1 MPPAVRRLASIA
13 AVALGALASA
23 APALADNAGLTP
35 VDPKSPNA
43 EAINDTY
50 YLLLGVDRLRVL
62 RSRDRARRLSDP
74 VPPPQPAGRRRGPQ
88 IHGNTRLEVMW
99 TIVPVFLVAIVVG
112 FVFYKLPAVTDVTR
126 AASEPADE
134 PNLVIDVEGQRSTG
148 SSATPTGSITY
159 DTMVVPVDRT
169 VELNVTAPDFD
180 VIHSW
185 WIPALGGK
193 IDAIPGKLNHTWF
206 RAEPKASTRATAPS
220 SAGCSTREMT
230 MVVHAVDAGGFEAE
244 LARLAGSGQAQFEA
258 TCGKCHNLRGPRTR
272 RPDARGQPDARRPC
286 RRLRPSSARVESRC
300 PPSGV
305 GGATRSSTRC
315 SRTRHGR
322 EAGSSGR
329 SRRADLPRAVVPRPL
344 RELARHDRPQA
355 DRRCS
360 TSGRAS
366 SSSCSAASWR

>member
-43 EAINDTY
+43 EAISDTY
-50 YLLLGVDRLRVL
+50 YLLLGVTGVVFFAVEIALVVFLIRY
-62 RSRDRARRLSDP
+62 
-74 VPPPQPAGRRRGPQ
+74 RRRNRPVDAEGPQ
-88 IHGNTRLEVMW
+88 IHGNTRLEVLW

-134 PNLVIDVEGQRSTG
+134 PNLVIDVEGRRFYWQFRYPDG
-148 SSATPTGSITY
+148 NITY

-193 IDAIPGKLNHTWF
+193 IDAIPGRSTTPGSVRRLNGEYEGNCTEFCGLQH
-206 RAEPKASTRATAPS
+206 A
-220 SAGCSTREMT
+220 EMT
-230 MVVHAVDAGGFEAE
+230 MVVRAVDAGGFEAE

-258 TCGKCHNLRGPRTR
+258 TCGKCHNLRGPQLVGPTLAGSPIFANRAALTTLLR
-272 RPDARGQPDARRPC
+272 EGGVQMPAVGRDWSDAQLDA
-286 RRLRPSSARVESRC
+286 LLAYTSR
-300 PPSGV
+300 V
-305 GGATRSSTRC
+305 GG
-315 SRTRHGR
+315 G
-322 EAGSSGR
+322 
-329 SRRADLPRAVVPRPL
+329 
-344 RELARHDRPQA
+344 Q
-355 DRRCS
+355 
-360 TSGRAS
+360 
-366 SSSCSAASWR
+366 

>member
-1 MPPAVRRLASIA
+1 MPPPVGRLASIA

-50 YLLLGVDRLRVL
+50 YLLLGVTGVVFFAVEIALVVFLIRY
-62 RSRDRARRLSDP
+62 
-74 VPPPQPAGRRRGPQ
+74 RRRNRPVDAEGPQ

-99 TIVPVFLVAIVVG
+99 TIVPVFLVAIVVA

-126 AASEPADE
+126 AASEPADD
-134 PNLVIDVEGQRSTG
+134 PNLVINVEGRHFYWEFRYPDG
-148 SSATPTGSITY
+148 RITY

-206 RAEPKASTRATAPS
+206 RAES
-220 SAGCSTREMT
+220 SGDFEGNCTEFCGLQHAEMT
-230 MVVHAVDAGGFEAE
+230 MIVRAVDAGAFEAE
-244 LARLAGSGQAQFEA
+244 LTRLAGSGRAQFEA
-258 TCGKCHNLRGPRTR
+258 ACGKCHNLRGP
-272 RPDARGQPDARRPC
+272 Q
-286 RRLRPSSARVESRC
+286 L
-300 PPSGV
+300 V
-305 GGATRSSTRC
+305 GPTLGGNPTLADRHALAT
-315 SRTRHGR
+315 
-322 EAGSSGR
+322 
-329 SRRADLPRAVVPRPL
+329 LL
-344 RELARHDRPQA
+344 RE
-355 DRRCS
+355 
-360 TSGRAS
+360 GRGEMPAIGRGWTD
-366 SSSCSAASWR
+366 AQLDTLFAYTRGAGGEQ

>member
-50 YLLLGVDRLRVL
+50 YLLLGVTGVVFFAVEIALVVFLIRY
-62 RSRDRARRLSDP
+62 
-74 VPPPQPAGRRRGPQ
+74 RRRNRPIDAEGPQ
-88 IHGNTRLEVMW
+88 IHGNTQLEIMW

-134 PNLVIDVEGQRSTG
+134 PNLVIDVEGRRFYWEFRYPDG
-148 SSATPTGSITY
+148 RITY

-206 RAEPKASTRATAPS
+206 RAES
-220 SAGCSTREMT
+220 SGDFEGSCAEFCGLQHAEMSM
-230 MVVHAVDAGGFEAE
+230 MVRAVDADGFEAE
-244 LARLAGSGQAQFEA
+244 LTRLAGSGQAQFEA
-258 TCGKCHNLRGPRTR
+258 TCAKCHNLSGP
-272 RPDARGQPDARRPC
+272 Q
-286 RRLRPSSARVESRC
+286 L
-300 PPSGV
+300 V
-305 GGATRSSTRC
+305 GPTLGGNPTLAD
-315 SRTRHGR
+315 R
-322 EAGSSGR
+322 EA
-329 SRRADLPRAVVPRPL
+329 LETLL
-344 RELARHDRPQA
+344 RE
-355 DRRCS
+355 
-360 TSGRAS
+360 GRGEMPAIGRDWTDAQLDS
-366 SSSCSAASWR
+366 LFAYTRGAGGEQ

>member
-50 YLLLGVDRLRVL
+50 YLLLGVTGVVFFAVEIALVVFLIRY
-62 RSRDRARRLSDP
+62 
-74 VPPPQPAGRRRGPQ
+74 RRRNRPVDAEGPQ
-88 IHGNTRLEVMW
+88 IHGNTRLEVLW

-134 PNLVIDVEGQRSTG
+134 PNLVIDVEGRRFYWQFRYPDG
-148 SSATPTGSITY
+148 NITY

-193 IDAIPGKLNHTWF
+193 IDAIPGQVNHTWF
-206 RAEPKASTRATAPS
+206 RAEAEGEYEGNCTEFCGLQHA
-220 SAGCSTREMT
+220 EMT
-230 MVVHAVDAGGFEAE
+230 MVVRAVDAGGFEAE

-258 TCGKCHNLRGPRTR
+258 TCAKCHNLRGPAARRT
-272 RPDARGQPDARRPC
+272 DARR
-286 RRLRPSSARVESRC
+286 
-300 PPSGV
+300 
-305 GGATRSSTRC
+305 
-315 SRTRHGR
+315 
-322 EAGSSGR
+322 
-329 SRRADLPRAVVPRPL
+329 
-344 RELARHDRPQA
+344 
-355 DRRCS
+355 
-360 TSGRAS
+360 
-366 SSSCSAASWR
+366 

>member
-1 MPPAVRRLASIA
+1 MPPPVGRLASIA

-50 YLLLGVDRLRVL
+50 YLLLGVTGVVFIAVEIALVVFLIRY
-62 RSRDRARRLSDP
+62 
-74 VPPPQPAGRRRGPQ
+74 RRRNRPVDAEGPQ

-99 TIVPVFLVAIVVG
+99 TIVPVFLVAIVVA

-126 AASEPADE
+126 AASEPADD
-134 PNLVIDVEGQRSTG
+134 PNLVINVEGRRFYWEFRYPDG
-148 SSATPTGSITY
+148 RITY

-206 RAEPKASTRATAPS
+206 RAES
-220 SAGCSTREMT
+220 SGDFEGNCTEFCGLQHAEMT
-230 MVVHAVDAGGFEAE
+230 MIVRAVDAGAFEAE
-244 LARLAGSGQAQFEA
+244 LTRLAGSGRAQFEA
-258 TCGKCHNLRGPRTR
+258 ACGKCHNLRGP
-272 RPDARGQPDARRPC
+272 Q
-286 RRLRPSSARVESRC
+286 L
-300 PPSGV
+300 V
-305 GGATRSSTRC
+305 GPTLGGNPTLADRQALAT
-315 SRTRHGR
+315 
-322 EAGSSGR
+322 
-329 SRRADLPRAVVPRPL
+329 LL
-344 RELARHDRPQA
+344 RE
-355 DRRCS
+355 
-360 TSGRAS
+360 GRGEMPAIGRGWTD
-366 SSSCSAASWR
+366 AQLDTLFAYTRGAGGEQ

>member
-1 MPPAVRRLASIA
+1 MPAAVRRLAPIA

-50 YLLLGVDRLRVL
+50 YLLLGVTGVVFFAVEIALVVFLIRY
-62 RSRDRARRLSDP
+62 
-74 VPPPQPAGRRRGPQ
+74 RRRNRPVDAEGPQ

-134 PNLVIDVEGQRSTG
+134 PNLVIDVEGQRFYWQFRYPDG
-148 SSATPTGSITY
+148 RITY
-159 DTMVVPVDRT
+159 DTMVVPVNRT

-206 RAEPKASTRATAPS
+206 RAES
-220 SAGCSTREMT
+220 SGDYEGNCAEFCGLQHAEMT
-230 MVVHAVDAGGFEAE
+230 MIVRAVDAGEFEAE
-244 LARLAGSGQAQFEA
+244 VTRLAGSGQAQFEA
-258 TCGKCHNLRGPRTR
+258 TCGKCHNLQGPQLVGPTLGGNPTLADREALETLLREGRGEMPAIGRAWTDAQLDSLFAYTR
-272 RPDARGQPDARRPC
+272 
-286 RRLRPSSARVESRC
+286 
-300 PPSGV
+300 GV
-305 GGATRSSTRC
+305 GG
-315 SRTRHGR
+315 
-322 EAGSSGR
+322 E
-329 SRRADLPRAVVPRPL
+329 
-344 RELARHDRPQA
+344 Q
-355 DRRCS
+355 
-360 TSGRAS
+360 
-366 SSSCSAASWR
+366 

>member
-50 YLLLGVDRLRVL
+50 YLLLGVTGVVFFAVEIALVVFL
-62 RSRDRARRLSDP
+62 IKY
-74 VPPPQPAGRRRGPQ
+74 RRRNRPIDAEGPQ
-88 IHGNTRLEVMW
+88 VHGNTRLEVMW

-134 PNLVIDVEGQRSTG
+134 PNLVIDVEGRRFYWEFRY
-148 SSATPTGSITY
+148 PDGSITY

-193 IDAIPGKLNHTWF
+193 IDAIPGQLNHTWF
-206 RAEPKASTRATAPS
+206 RAESTGDYEGNCAEFCGLQHA
-220 SAGCSTREMT
+220 EMT
-230 MVVHAVDAGGFEAE
+230 MIVRAVEAGGFEARGC
-244 LARLAGSGQAQFEA
+244 ASRAKRAGAIRGDLREVPQPERAA
-258 TCGKCHNLRGPRTR
+258 TRG
-272 RPDARGQPDARRPC
+272 PDARRKPDAC
-286 RRLRPSSARVESRC
+286 RP
-300 PPSGV
+300 
-305 GGATRSSTRC
+305 
-315 SRTRHGR
+315 
-322 EAGSSGR
+322 
-329 SRRADLPRAVVPRPL
+329 RRARNAPA
-344 RELARHDRPQA
+344 
-355 DRRCS
+355 
-360 TSGRAS
+360 
-366 SSSCSAASWR
+366 

>member
-1 MPPAVRRLASIA
+1 MPPPVGRLASIA

-50 YLLLGVDRLRVL
+50 YLLLGVTGVVFFAVEIALVVFLIRY
-62 RSRDRARRLSDP
+62 
-74 VPPPQPAGRRRGPQ
+74 RRRNRPVDAEGPQ

-99 TIVPVFLVAIVVG
+99 TIVPVCLVAIVVA

-126 AASEPADE
+126 AASEPADD
-134 PNLVIDVEGQRSTG
+134 PNLVINVEGRRFYWEFRYPDG
-148 SSATPTGSITY
+148 RITY

-206 RAEPKASTRATAPS
+206 RAES
-220 SAGCSTREMT
+220 SGDFEGNCTEFCGLQHAEMT
-230 MVVHAVDAGGFEAE
+230 MIVRAVDAGAFEAE
-244 LARLAGSGQAQFEA
+244 LTRLAGSGQAQFEA
-258 TCGKCHNLRGPRTR
+258 ACGKCHNLRGP
-272 RPDARGQPDARRPC
+272 Q
-286 RRLRPSSARVESRC
+286 L
-300 PPSGV
+300 V
-305 GGATRSSTRC
+305 GPTLGGNPTLADRQALAT
-315 SRTRHGR
+315 
-322 EAGSSGR
+322 
-329 SRRADLPRAVVPRPL
+329 LL
-344 RELARHDRPQA
+344 RE
-355 DRRCS
+355 
-360 TSGRAS
+360 GRGEMPAIGRGWTD
-366 SSSCSAASWR
+366 AQLDTLFAYTRGAGGEQ

>member
-1 MPPAVRRLASIA
+1 MPPAVRRLVSIA
-13 AVALGALASA
+13 AVALGAFASA

-50 YLLLGVDRLRVL
+50 YLLLGVTGVVFFAVEIALIVFLVRY
-62 RSRDRARRLSDP
+62 
-74 VPPPQPAGRRRGPQ
+74 RRRNRPVDAEGPQ

-112 FVFYKLPAVTDVTR
+112 FVFYKLPSVTDVTR

-134 PNLVIDVEGQRSTG
+134 PNLVIDVEGRRFYWAFHYPDG
-148 SSATPTGSITY
+148 RVTY

-206 RAEPKASTRATAPS
+206 RAES
-220 SAGCSTREMT
+220 SGDYEGNCTEFCGLQHAEMT
-230 MVVHAVDAGGFEAE
+230 MIVRAVDAGGFEAE
-244 LARLAGSGQAQFEA
+244 LSRLAGSGQAQFEA
-258 TCGKCHNLRGPRTR
+258 TCGKCHNLRGP
-272 RPDARGQPDARRPC
+272 Q
-286 RRLRPSSARVESRC
+286 L
-300 PPSGV
+300 V
-305 GGATRSSTRC
+305 GPTLGGNPTLAD
-315 SRTRHGR
+315 R
-322 EAGSSGR
+322 EA
-329 SRRADLPRAVVPRPL
+329 LETLL
-344 RELARHDRPQA
+344 RE
-355 DRRCS
+355 
-360 TSGRAS
+360 GRNAMPAIGRGWTDAQLDKLFS
-366 SSSCSAASWR
+366 YTRGAGGEQ